1 MTVGFTNDVCGT
13 IYVSDSLMKYW
24 SIFIVNDCGRVFLGP
39 SSRTTSEQEE
49 RSKAAA
55 QAHLIQVS
63 IAVCPS
69 LKPWAVNQVDKAVCH
84 WMPLLLAGLVYLIDV
99 LTVSF

>member
-39 SSRTTSEQEE
+39 SSRTTSE
-49 RSKAAA
+49 
-55 QAHLIQVS
+55 AHLIQVS